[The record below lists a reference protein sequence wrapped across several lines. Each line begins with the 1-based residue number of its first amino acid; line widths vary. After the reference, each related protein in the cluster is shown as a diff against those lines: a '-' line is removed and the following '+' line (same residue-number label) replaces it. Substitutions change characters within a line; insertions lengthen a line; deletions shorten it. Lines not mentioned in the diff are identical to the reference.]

1 MRKSPN
7 EPKWSGLKKLESHVA
22 KRVGKSNT
30 YANRDLYTQI
40 ASLKPGEVL
49 GSLQDSSQVSSQS
62 HDQGLTPAQIAN
74 LRERHGSNEIIQ
86 DKSRWQSQLFRA
98 MVNPFILLLAILA
111 VVSYLTDDVQGAIV
125 MTAMVVISVGLTF
138 VQEFR
143 SSVAAEKLKNMVRT
157 TATVIRQTNLAEA
170 ESEENWISEKAD
182 VPISEL
188 VPGDL
193 VTLSAG
199 DMIPA
204 DLRLIISKDLFV
216 SQSSMTGESLHVEKS
231 STEDHSKANDLP
243 SLKNICFMGSNV
255 VSGAATAVVIK
266 TGTETYL
273 GSIAKSVVGQRIQ
286 TSFDKGINRFTAL
299 MLRYMLIMVP
309 CVFVINGL
317 TKGNWTDAF
326 MFAIAV
332 AVGLTPE
339 MLPMIVTVN
348 LAKGALAMS
357 KKKVIVKRLN
367 SIQNLGA
374 MDVLCTDKTGTL
386 TQDKV
391 VLEKYVDIGG
401 TPSDRVLK
409 YAYLNSHYQTG
420 LKNLLDI
427 AILKHR
433 ELSRELEIDR
443 AYRKLDEIPFDFNRR
458 RMSVVVEKSN
468 HRHIL
473 ICKGALE
480 EIFKICTHG
489 EVGRNVVPLDSDAI
503 ANCYKIAQDLN
514 DDGLR
519 VIAVA
524 YKDVPAT
531 EKSEFGTSDES
542 GLILLGYVAFFDP
555 PKETAAQAIERLA
568 HHGVQIKVLTG
579 DNDRVARKVAVEV
592 GLPVDEILLGGAVEE
607 MGDIELDKAVERV
620 TIFAKLTPAQKERI
634 VRALHRNDHVVGF
647 MGDGIN
653 DAPALKA
660 ADVGISVD
668 NAVDI
673 AKESADIILLEKSL
687 LVLED
692 GVIEGRK
699 VFGNIIKY
707 IRMGASSN
715 FGNMFSMLG
724 ASALLP
730 FLPMAPVQLL
740 TQNLLYDISQTAIPF
755 DDVDKEYTEKP
766 RRWEI
771 GNISRFMIF
780 IGPISS
786 IFDYTTFAIMWF
798 VFKANVPARQGLF
811 QSGWFVEG
819 LLSQT
824 LVVHMIRTRSIPF
837 VQSRASWPLIFMTSL
852 VMLIGLYVPFSSYGK
867 NIGLEPLPM
876 NYFPW
881 LVGILVTYCVLTQYV
896 KTWFARRFGYS
907 N

>member
-1 MRKSPN
+1 MQKTTG
-7 EPKWSGLKKLESHVA
+7 EQKWFGFKKLENSIT
-22 KRVGKSNT
+22 KRTGKINT
-30 YANRDLYTQI
+30 YAHKELF
-40 ASLKPGEVL
+40 
-49 GSLQDSSQVSSQS
+49 
-62 HDQGLTPAQIAN
+62 AQIAALKSSEVFGAMQGHAQGLIPSQISD
-74 LRERHGSNEIIQ
+74 LRERYGSNEVVQ
-86 DKSRWQSQLFRA
+86 DKTRWQSQLFRA
-98 MVNPFILLLAILA
+98 MVNPFIILLSILA
-111 VVSYLTDDVQGAIV
+111 VVSYFTDDVQGAIV
-125 MTAMVVISVGLTF
+125 MTVMVVISVGLTF
-138 VQEFR
+138 IQEYR
-143 SSVAAEKLKNMVRT
+143 SNLAAEKLKNMVRT
-157 TATVIRQTNLAEA
+157 TATVIRRTSTIQVGAD
-170 ESEENWISEKAD
+170 ENWISQRLD

-193 VTLSAG
+193 ITLSAG

-204 DLRLIISKDLFV
+204 DVRLVTAKDLFV
-216 SQSSMTGESLHVEKS
+216 SQSSMTGESLPVEKAS
-231 STEDHSKANDLP
+231 SEDHSKASDIP
-243 SLKNICFMGSNV
+243 QLKNICFMGSNV

-273 GSIAKSVVGQRIQ
+273 GTIAKSLVGHRVQ
-286 TSFDKGINRFTAL
+286 TSFDKGINRFTWL
-299 MLRYMLIMVP
+299 MLRYMFVMVP
-309 CVFVINGL
+309 FVFLINGL
-317 TKGNWTDAF
+317 TKGNWTEAF
-326 MFAIAV
+326 MFAVAV

-401 TPSDRVLK
+401 IPSDRVLK
-409 YAYLNSHYQTG
+409 YAYLNSYYQTG

-443 AYRKLDEIPFDFNRR
+443 AYKKLDEIPFDFNRR

-480 EIFKICTHG
+480 EIFKVCTHG
-489 EVGRNVVPLDSDAI
+489 EMGRKVVPLEKETIES
-503 ANCYKIAQDLN
+503 CYKIAQDLN

-531 EKSEFGTSDES
+531 DKREFGTADES

-555 PKETAAQAIERLA
+555 PKETAAQAINMLA
-568 HHGVQIKVLTG
+568 HHGVTIKVLTG

-592 GLPVDEILLGGAVEE
+592 GLPADEILLGGAVEY
-607 MGDIELDKAVERV
+607 MTDQELDQAVEKI

-634 VRALHRNDHVVGF
+634 VRSLHRNNHVVGF

-687 LVLED
+687 LVLEE

-724 ASALLP
+724 ASAFLP

-786 IFDYTTFAIMWF
+786 IFDYATFAIMWCL
-798 VFKANVPARQGLF
+798 FKANAPEHQGLF
-811 QSGWFVEG
+811 QSGWFIEG

-824 LVVHMIRTRSIPF
+824 LIVHMIRTRSIPF
-837 VQSRASWPLIFMTSL
+837 IQSRASWPLIFMTSL
-852 VMLIGLYVPFSSYGK
+852 VILIGLYVPFSGYGK
-867 NIGLEPLPM
+867 SIGLEPLPM
-876 NYFPW
+876 SYFPW
-881 LVGILVTYCVLTQYV
+881 LVGILVTYCVLTQFV
-896 KTWFARRFGYS
+896 KTWFARRFGY
-907 N
+907 NN